1 MAEQHGRSRR
11 QRCLSSHMQAAASG
25 PSAPPADPAQYKY
38 TDRDLQQLLNL
49 VDEGLQT
56 GTACPLRARGKLLAG
71 PQAKRQTQ
79 NVQRQHLSA
88 FP

>member
-1 MAEQHGRSRR
+1 
-11 QRCLSSHMQAAASG
+11 MQAAAASH
-25 PSAPPADPAQYKY
+25 PLLLPILQYKY
-38 TDRDLQQLLNL
+38 TDRDLRQLLGL
-49 VDEGLQT
+49 MDEGLQT
-56 GTACPLRARGKLLAG
+56 GTACPLRAAWQASGG